1 MNTLLSMKSKYNI
14 YIDTRVFGAIHWF
27 SFFMAFPAIL
37 ILGQNISIFFF
48 LFIVSKLYGK
58 INLFKLSNKA
68 LFLPLLFLIG
78 AIISVIDT
86 DAVAENIYSKGLAVL
101 PNYIYWSL
109 LVVMMTNIRSLVKV
123 ESIAKYTMLGVISTI
138 VYYNIQPFLSGLQFI
153 FNKLT
158 PNSFSFILICF
169 SAPCF
174 IYLLKIKK
182 SKWYAFG
189 FLIIAVFYL
198 ISEGRRAGT
207 MLVFLPCMLAL
218 LFSKIEV
225 KKLIFGML
233 VFLASFG
240 VMQTQGAEDLVKS
253 LNPRIYSL
261 LYESENI
268 TTEDRSY
275 LVRRLQVEKALLI
288 FREHP
293 MTGIGLNNFTNY
305 SVEFEGNFKGA
316 EFVLRKE
323 GMNEKSSHNSYAS
336 LLAEGGLLLLLPFI
350 GLLLFNVV
358 HFVKKYNN
366 RSQIEN
372 AYYWS
377 FCAMSTH
384 LYFVTGIVNIYP
396 WFLLSIVTML
406 SVKYS
411 ILRNK
416 NVKS

>member
-1 MNTLLSMKSKYNI
+1 MKV
-14 YIDTRVFGAIHWF
+14 YIDTKTIEAINWYA
-27 SFFMAFPAIL
+27 FFMAFPAIL

-48 LFIVSKLYGK
+48 LIIVYKLFGK
-58 INLFKLSNKA
+58 INLFRLSNQV
-68 LFLPLLFLIG
+68 LYLPLLFSLG

-86 DAVAENIYSKGLAVL
+86 NAVAENEYSKGLAVL

-109 LVVMMTNIRSLVKV
+109 LVVMMTNIRNIVKV
-123 ESIAKYTMLGVISTI
+123 ESIAKYTMLGVITTI
-138 VYYNIQPFLSGLQFI
+138 VYYNVQPFLSSLQFI
-153 FNKLT
+153 FNKLS
-158 PNSFSFILICF
+158 PNSFSFILICV

-189 FLIIAVFYL
+189 FLFISVFYL

-233 VFLASFG
+233 VFLTSFG
-240 VMQTQGAEDLVKS
+240 LMQTQGAEDLVKS

-268 TTEDRSY
+268 ITEDRSY

-293 MTGIGLNNFTNY
+293 MTGIGLNNYSNY
-305 SVEFEGNFKGA
+305 SVEFEGNFEGA
-316 EFVLRKE
+316 EYVISKAA
-323 GMNEKSSHNSYAS
+323 MSEKSSHNSYVS
-336 LLAEGGLLLLLPFI
+336 LLAEGGLILILPLI
-350 GLLLFNVV
+350 GLFLFNLF
-358 HFVKKYNN
+358 HFIKSYNS
-366 RSQIEN
+366 RPQIEN

-377 FCAMSTH
+377 FCAMCIH
-384 LYFVTGIVNIYP
+384 LYFITGIVNIYA
-396 WFLLSIVTML
+396 WFLISIVTML

-411 ILRNK
+411 IIRK
-416 NVKS
+416 PIV